1 MQKQYIYPQ
10 NMRTQAKLWFWNL
23 KDVIILAIALTI
35 SVVSW
40 AKLGFIL
47 PAALTLGY
55 AFLSIRMDEYSVLDF
70 IIRAWRYL
78 FPHSNISVG
87 RSAKMAKRKQSTA
100 ELIGIS
106 NFSRNGLQTKSQ
118 GEIVY
123 FLVQPTNISVLSEQ
137 SVAIKIQHLMQLL
150 SVQPDIEIICSD
162 ARENFEYNKLS
173 LARRAEKETNLKVQ
187 LLLRK
192 DMKFLDDIQL
202 QMSTAREFM
211 FAYRVKNAN
220 DQSFATLNRLEKQ
233 INDQGFDCRR
243 ATKDDI
249 KRILSRYFGHMT
261 EDAIDDVDG
270 ERMIKKWIIPD

>member
-1 MQKQYIYPQ
+1 
-10 NMRTQAKLWFWNL
+10 
-23 KDVIILAIALTI
+23 
-35 SVVSW
+35 
-40 AKLGFIL
+40 
-47 PAALTLGY
+47 
-55 AFLSIRMDEYSVLDF
+55 
-70 IIRAWRYL
+70 
-78 FPHSNISVG
+78 
-87 RSAKMAKRKQSTA
+87 MAKRKQPTA

-173 LARRAEKETNLKVQ
+173 LARRAKKETNLKVQ